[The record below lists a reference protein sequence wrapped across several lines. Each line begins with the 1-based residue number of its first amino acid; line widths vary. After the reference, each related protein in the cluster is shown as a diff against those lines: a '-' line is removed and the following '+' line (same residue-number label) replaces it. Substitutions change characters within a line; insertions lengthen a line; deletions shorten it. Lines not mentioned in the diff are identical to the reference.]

1 MWQTLTLIEDPE
13 VIVRVLGHL
22 GLPTDIP
29 EARAAPL
36 HLVGDA
42 PPTEV
47 AGSSTNPSAPA
58 CSPSAR
64 QTYASASGIT
74 LDRSHPNGHSR
85 PQCALWRPVIR
96 VWGAP
101 IRLSARG
108 VSVEGALI
116 SSIVFHQGC

>member
-47 AGSSTNPSAPA
+47 AGSSTNPPDPA

-64 QTYASASGIT
+64 QTCASASGIT
-74 LDRSHPNGHSR
+74 LDRSPRTGILDTMR
-85 PQCALWRPVIR
+85 
-96 VWGAP
+96 
-101 IRLSARG
+101 
-108 VSVEGALI
+108 SVEACHPRVGGANPLVQA
-116 SSIVFHQGC
+116 SRGL